1 MTQTGTVNY
10 HIHKSGRQAFEIDA
24 GGVVGCLISPEL
36 VATEVRVLDIRL
48 GEAAVCFEKDSVSFQ
63 STQPSAVS
71 DFAGNDWQKTYHS
84 ELDELLRETL
94 GAQEVIV
101 FDHTVREDDPQSNRQ
116 PARNVHSD
124 YSNEG
129 AQKRLVDI
137 LGDKRAAE
145 WSAGH
150 FAFINVWRPIGAAI
164 NSAPLGFVRPATVNV
179 EDWILI
185 DLIYPD
191 RRGHIM
197 GLAASAEHE
206 WLYHS
211 KMAPDEVAVFNIY
224 DNRGLA
230 SIAHSAIDLVE
241 DPSVVR
247 IRKSI
252 ESRTLVRY

>member
-1 MTQTGTVNY
+1 MTQIGTVNY
-10 HIHKSGRQAFEIDA
+10 HVHKSGRQAFEIDA
-24 GGVVGCLISPEL
+24 GGVVGRLISPEF

-48 GEAAVCFEKDSVSFQ
+48 GEAGVCLEKDSVSFQ
-63 STQPSAVS
+63 TKPSAVF
-71 DFAGNDWQKTYHS
+71 DFTGNDWQKTYDS

-94 GAQEVIV
+94 GAKEVIV
-101 FDHTVREDDPQSNRQ
+101 FDHTVREDDPRSNRQ

-164 NSAPLGFVRPATVNV
+164 NSAPLGFVRPATVSI

-230 SIAHSAIDLVE
+230 SIAHGAIDLVE